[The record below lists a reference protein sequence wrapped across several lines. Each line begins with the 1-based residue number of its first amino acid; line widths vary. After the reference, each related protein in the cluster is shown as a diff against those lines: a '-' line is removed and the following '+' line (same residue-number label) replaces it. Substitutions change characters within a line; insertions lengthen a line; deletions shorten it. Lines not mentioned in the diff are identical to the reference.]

1 MKRFLLLFLLL
12 ALLLS
17 LTGCFTITGDTTD
30 TSPEGKQE
38 EPEEQHLTADVDE
51 TQVWQRTAGAPWTGG
66 EPQTVSADF
75 ERISGAAAQGMTVGQ
90 ELLLL
95 DFMDCYYQSVADLRV
110 IDPAVLFADSEE
122 TLYHKN
128 IWHGLCVIRKLS
140 PIDLTMT
147 SYSYYL
153 RCVSITPSEET
164 EGDVDMVLREN
175 NVVYFKGLN
184 GLPSEQF
191 GIKHTFTLRGEGDD
205 WSIVKHWSDDNPY
218 YSADYDRTT
227 HQDKK
232 FPAITDYIEVRRDLP
247 REGLSVTAAADH
259 PYDRDA
265 ARAYMLTW
273 VGKRNPA
280 FMAYDDYGGNCMNFG
295 SQVLAAGGIPMDTN
309 GGYETG
315 WYWYS
320 ASQTTLPWVN
330 VGSFRDYVA
339 APRVSGLVAVA
350 DAPYFSGETGDIIT
364 MGVDEPANH
373 TTVILDAITDENGN
387 VVDYLLC
394 SNTADLRNFPAS
406 AYYYTNR
413 QLIKIIGWND

>member
-1 MKRFLLLFLLL
+1 MKRFLLLFLLM

-75 ERISGAAAQGMTVGQ
+75 ERISGAEAQGMTVGQ

-147 SYSYYL
+147 SYSYSL

-164 EGDVDMVLREN
+164 EGDVDLVLREN

-227 HQDKK
+227 HQDKN
-232 FPAITDYIEVRRDLP
+232 FPAITDYIEARRDLP

-259 PYDRDA
+259 PSDRDA

-320 ASQTTLPWVN
+320 GGQSTLPWVN

-413 QLIKIIGWND
+413 QLIRIIGWND

>member
-1 MKRFLLLFLLL
+1 M
-12 ALLLS
+12 
-17 LTGCFTITGDTTD
+17 
-30 TSPEGKQE
+30 
-38 EPEEQHLTADVDE
+38 
-51 TQVWQRTAGAPWTGG
+51 
-66 EPQTVSADF
+66 
-75 ERISGAAAQGMTVGQ
+75 
-90 ELLLL
+90 
-95 DFMDCYYQSVADLRV
+95 
-110 IDPAVLFADSEE
+110 LFADSVE

-147 SYSYYL
+147 SYSYSL

-164 EGDVDMVLREN
+164 EGDVDLVLREN

-227 HQDKK
+227 HQDKN
-232 FPAITDYIEVRRDLP
+232 FPAITDYIEARRDLP

-280 FMAYDDYGGNCMNFG
+280 FMACLLYT
-295 SQVLAAGGIPMDTN
+295 SP
-309 GGYETG
+309 
-315 WYWYS
+315 S
-320 ASQTTLPWVN
+320 P
-330 VGSFRDYVA
+330 RD
-339 APRVSGLVAVA
+339 
-350 DAPYFSGETGDIIT
+350 
-364 MGVDEPANH
+364 
-373 TTVILDAITDENGN
+373 
-387 VVDYLLC
+387 C
-394 SNTADLRNFPAS
+394 S
-406 AYYYTNR
+406 
-413 QLIKIIGWND
+413 

>member
-1 MKRFLLLFLLL
+1 M
-12 ALLLS
+12 
-17 LTGCFTITGDTTD
+17 
-30 TSPEGKQE
+30 
-38 EPEEQHLTADVDE
+38 
-51 TQVWQRTAGAPWTGG
+51 
-66 EPQTVSADF
+66 
-75 ERISGAAAQGMTVGQ
+75 
-90 ELLLL
+90 
-95 DFMDCYYQSVADLRV
+95 
-110 IDPAVLFADSEE
+110 
-122 TLYHKN
+122 
-128 IWHGLCVIRKLS
+128 
-140 PIDLTMT
+140 
-147 SYSYYL
+147 
-153 RCVSITPSEET
+153 
-164 EGDVDMVLREN
+164 
-175 NVVYFKGLN
+175 
-184 GLPSEQF
+184 
-191 GIKHTFTLRGEGDD
+191 
-205 WSIVKHWSDDNPY
+205 
-218 YSADYDRTT
+218 
-227 HQDKK
+227 
-232 FPAITDYIEVRRDLP
+232 
-247 REGLSVTAAADH
+247 TAAADH

-413 QLIKIIGWND
+413 QLIRIIGWND

>member
-1 MKRFLLLFLLL
+1 MKRFLLLLLLL

-30 TSPEGKQE
+30 TSPEGKQKA
-38 EPEEQHLTADVDE
+38 PEEQHLTADVDE

-147 SYSYYL
+147 SYSYSL
-153 RCVSITPSEET
+153 RCVSIMPSEET
-164 EGDVDMVLREN
+164 EGDVDLVLREN

-227 HQDKK
+227 HQDKN
-232 FPAITDYIEVRRDLP
+232 FPAITDYIEGRRDLP

-265 ARAYMLTW
+265 ARDYMLL
-273 VGKRNPA
+273 
-280 FMAYDDYGGNCMNFG
+280 
-295 SQVLAAGGIPMDTN
+295 S
-309 GGYETG
+309 
-315 WYWYS
+315 
-320 ASQTTLPWVN
+320 
-330 VGSFRDYVA
+330 
-339 APRVSGLVAVA
+339 
-350 DAPYFSGETGDIIT
+350 
-364 MGVDEPANH
+364 
-373 TTVILDAITDENGN
+373 
-387 VVDYLLC
+387 
-394 SNTADLRNFPAS
+394 
-406 AYYYTNR
+406 
-413 QLIKIIGWND
+413 LIHI

>member
-38 EPEEQHLTADVDE
+38 APEEQHLTADVDE

-95 DFMDCYYQSVADLRV
+95 DFMDCYYQSIADLRV

-147 SYSYYL
+147 SYSYSL

-164 EGDVDMVLREN
+164 EGDVDLVLREN

-227 HQDKK
+227 HQDKN
-232 FPAITDYIEVRRDLP
+232 FPAITDYIEARRDLP

-259 PYDRDA
+259 PYDREA
-265 ARAYMLTW
+265 AWAYMLTW

-320 ASQTTLPWVN
+320 GGQSTLPWVN

-350 DAPYFSGETGDIIT
+350 DAPYYSGETGDIIT

-387 VVDYLLC
+387 VMDYLLC

>member
-147 SYSYYL
+147 SYSYSL

-164 EGDVDMVLREN
+164 EGDVDLVLREN

-227 HQDKK
+227 HQDKN
-232 FPAITDYIEVRRDLP
+232 FPAITDYIEARRDLP

-320 ASQTTLPWVN
+320 ASQTTLP
-330 VGSFRDYVA
+330 
-339 APRVSGLVAVA
+339 
-350 DAPYFSGETGDIIT
+350 
-364 MGVDEPANH
+364 
-373 TTVILDAITDENGN
+373 
-387 VVDYLLC
+387 
-394 SNTADLRNFPAS
+394 
-406 AYYYTNR
+406 
-413 QLIKIIGWND
+413 

>member
-1 MKRFLLLFLLL
+1 MRSGPSFAIMSSSTQKNRPDPRWRTYYEAFS
-12 ALLLS
+12 AVIS
-17 LTGCFTITGDTTD
+17 AAGPAAEPDRRFTITGDTTD

-38 EPEEQHLTADVDE
+38 EPEKQHLTADVDE

-184 GLPSEQF
+184 SLPSEQF

-227 HQDKK
+227 HQDKN
-232 FPAITDYIEVRRDLP
+232 FPAITDYIEARRDLP

-265 ARAYMLTW
+265 AGLICSPGWASVIRPSWLTTTT
-273 VGKRNPA
+273 
-280 FMAYDDYGGNCMNFG
+280 
-295 SQVLAAGGIPMDTN
+295 AG
-309 GGYETG
+309 
-315 WYWYS
+315 
-320 ASQTTLPWVN
+320 
-330 VGSFRDYVA
+330 
-339 APRVSGLVAVA
+339 
-350 DAPYFSGETGDIIT
+350 
-364 MGVDEPANH
+364 
-373 TTVILDAITDENGN
+373 
-387 VVDYLLC
+387 
-394 SNTADLRNFPAS
+394 TA
-406 AYYYTNR
+406 
-413 QLIKIIGWND
+413 

>member
-38 EPEEQHLTADVDE
+38 APEEKHLTADVDE

-95 DFMDCYYQSVADLRV
+95 DFMDCYYQSIADLRV

-128 IWHGLCVIRKLS
+128 VWHGLCVIRKLS

-147 SYSYYL
+147 SYSYSL
-153 RCVSITPSEET
+153 RCVSIRPSEET
-164 EGDVDMVLREN
+164 EGDVDLVLREN
-175 NVVYFKGLN
+175 NVAYFKGLN

-227 HQDKK
+227 HQDKN
-232 FPAITDYIEVRRDLP
+232 FPAITDYIEGRRDLP

-309 GGYETG
+309 GGYEIG

-320 ASQTTLPWVN
+320 ASQTTLP
-330 VGSFRDYVA
+330 
-339 APRVSGLVAVA
+339 
-350 DAPYFSGETGDIIT
+350 
-364 MGVDEPANH
+364 
-373 TTVILDAITDENGN
+373 
-387 VVDYLLC
+387 
-394 SNTADLRNFPAS
+394 
-406 AYYYTNR
+406 
-413 QLIKIIGWND
+413 